1 MNFSDVVSYAYIMFF
16 YVLPALLI
24 LLVSFWI
31 KDWIV
36 RVGKRWKRSAEKK
49 LELMKEDRWYVI
61 LELMKLVVFIV
72 LLFPLLAVANYAT
85 NEDAADPAPAIFNE
99 TMPYVFI
106 VVAFWYLLAIVIY
119 GIYQKNKD
127 DIERD
132 KERQAAR
139 ELMDQ

>member
-24 LLVSFWI
+24 LLVSYWI
-31 KDWIV
+31 KDMIV
-36 RVGKRWKRSAEKK
+36 RVAKRWKRSAEKR

-61 LELMKLVVFIV
+61 LELMKVIMFIV

-85 NEDAADPAPAIFNE
+85 NENASDPAPEIFTD

-106 VVAFWYLLAIVIY
+106 VIVLWYLLAIVIY
-119 GIYQKNKD
+119 GLYQKNKD
-127 DIERD
+127 DIEKE
-132 KERQAAR
+132 KERRAFQ
-139 ELMDQ
+139 EVVE